1 MKSRRPSAAWCAL
14 TCTAL
19 GAMGALY
26 AAAVQAQ
33 PAQSWPAKPVTFL
46 VAAVPGG
53 SNEAEIRL
61 LRPPCD
67 LARVHRQP
75 QTAAGTSGSI
85 FVLGSTSISR
95 TSNGIAARIGIAQ
108 IGHRIW

>member
-14 TCTAL
+14 TCTTL

-61 LRPPCD
+61 YSQKMTENNPGKSFVVDFKPG
-67 LARVHRQP
+67 AGG
-75 QTAAGTSGSI
+75 TIAANYVAKAAPDGSI
-85 FVLGSTSISR
+85 MLVISP
-95 TSNGIAARIGIAQ
+95 
-108 IGHRIW
+108 